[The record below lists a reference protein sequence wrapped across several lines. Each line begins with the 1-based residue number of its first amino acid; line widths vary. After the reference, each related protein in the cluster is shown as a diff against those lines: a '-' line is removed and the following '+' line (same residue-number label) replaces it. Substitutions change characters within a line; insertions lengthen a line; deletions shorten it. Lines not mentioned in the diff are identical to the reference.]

1 MGDRILLQGRN
12 SFPAIIC
19 ILLSLF
25 LIQVVYSAET
35 PAAPAKPAAKNYRA
49 KSN

>member
-25 LIQVVYSAET
+25 LIQVGYSAEN
-35 PAAPAKPAAKNYRA
+35 PRRSGKACGKKYRA